1 MRSSARKRSA
11 GCRNGAA
18 LVIAENGKPIIA
30 RLSRYIE
37 R

>member
-1 MRSSARKRSA
+1 MRSSAEEIV

-18 LVIAENGKPIIA
+18 LVIAQNGKPIIA
-30 RLSRYIE
+30 RLSRCID